1 MNLCILW
8 FHLFDNKMLNL
19 DMRMVIAIAFV
30 KRGLEANM
38 DLYQAH
44 IMLAMIALYWILTA
58 PSAG

>member
-1 MNLCILW
+1 
-8 FHLFDNKMLNL
+8 MLNL